1 MAATRRLLRI
11 LLLAAGCVHAAGG
24 VAADSPRPPVEW
36 IIPFASGGGSDT
48 WARFTAPFLAAALPE
63 SPGITVVNL
72 PGGGSIRG
80 VNRYALEAPSDGTL
94 LLGTSASTQFA
105 HLLGDPRV
113 RFDYDAWEILMISP
127 TGGVVYLSP
136 DLGISGLDELF
147 AGEEPRLMY
156 GSQGPTSVD
165 LVPLLAFDLL
175 GLDVRTIFGMRG
187 RDAGRLAFERG
198 EATIDFQTSAA
209 YLANVATMV
218 NAGRAIPLF
227 SLGALDESGRLVRDP
242 VFPGLPHFGEVYESV
257 HGQQPGGVAWESWFA
272 FFSAGFGAQKFL
284 VIPSETEPEVLAM
297 YREAARTVIR
307 SPNYIEQKD
316 AVLGPYDQLVGSAAR
331 RMYRLATT
339 IPEESRQWI
348 RSWLRGKYDLRI

>member
-1 MAATRRLLRI
+1 MTATRQLFRI
-11 LLLAAGCVHAAGG
+11 LLLAAGYIHAAAGA
-24 VAADSPRPPVEW
+24 AADFPGPVVEW
-36 IIPFASGGGSDT
+36 IIPFAPDGGSDT
-48 WARFTAPFLAAALPE
+48 WARFTAPFLSAALPAK
-63 SPGITVVNL
+63 PGISIVNS

-80 VNRYALEAPSDGTL
+80 VNRYALEAPNDGTM

-113 RFDYDAWEILMISP
+113 RFDYDAWEALMISP

-136 DLGISGLDELF
+136 DLGVSGLEDLF
-147 AGEEPRLMY
+147 DGGERRLMY

-175 GLDVRTIFGMRG
+175 GLDVRAIFGMRG

-209 YLANVATMV
+209 YLANVAAMV
-218 NAGRAIPLF
+218 EAGEAIPLF

-242 VFPGLPHFGEVYESV
+242 VFPELPHFGEVYETV
-257 HGQQPGGVAWESWFA
+257 HGRQPGGVAWESWFA

-284 VIPSETEPEVLAM
+284 VIRRKPNRKCSRCT
-297 YREAARTVIR
+297 ARRRGLSFVRRSTSNKRNRLSGPTINWSDPRPGGCIAWRRRFPR
-307 SPNYIEQKD
+307 SPGN
-316 AVLGPYDQLVGSAAR
+316 GF
-331 RMYRLATT
+331 ATGC
-339 IPEESRQWI
+339 
-348 RSWLRGKYDLRI
+348 GKSTT